1 MTTVANEE
9 ELATLVAR
17 ETKGRGADDVI
28 VTAPT
33 AAAVVQAARAMAGD
47 AMLVLFAGLPVG
59 TRAALDLS
67 RVYLHGAQYTGTSG
81 SRIADQDLVVR
92 KALAGELS
100 PAHAVAAVGG
110 IEAAADGLRSLV
122 EGRFA
127 GKIVIFPQLRGLPLN
142 SIEDLAASD
151 ADLATALG
159 PGGTWTSDAEAVLFA
174 KHLELTAI
182 ASA

>member
-9 ELATLVAR
+9 ELAMLVAR

-33 AAAVVQAARAMAGD
+33 AAAVAQAVRVMAGD

-67 RVYLHGAQYTGTSG
+67 RVFLHGAQYTGTSG
-81 SRIADQDLVVR
+81 SRIADQALVVG
-92 KALAGELS
+92 KTLAGDLS
-100 PAHAVAAVGG
+100 PANAVAAVGG

-127 GKIVIFPQLRGLPLN
+127 GKIVIFPQLRGLPLT

-151 ADLATALG
+151 ADLAAALG

-174 KHLELTAI
+174 KHLEPAAI
-182 ASA
+182 ARA